1 MKLMFVVMVC
11 ILLGAS
17 NANSFPVNKM
27 VTTYEILSPI
37 DTSKNLINSPVEE
50 PIDVNN
56 IELKTKTHFK
66 FAQLLNLPVEYIDN
80 LVLFDFIVKWYG
92 TKYVFGGNT
101 RNGIDCSG
109 FTLRLMKDV
118 YCIDMER
125 VVPGQFNQCR
135 PIAKEDLK
143 QGDLI
148 FFHTTR
154 PGLSHVG
161 FYIGNNKFVHASCN
175 KGVTI
180 DDLSMSYYAKA
191 FRTGGRFIV
200 K

>member
-1 MKLMFVVMVC
+1 MFVVIVC
-11 ILLGAS
+11 MLLGVRD
-17 NANSFPVNKM
+17 ANSFPANKM
-27 VTTYEILSPI
+27 ASVQDVFVPV
-37 DTSKNLINSPVEE
+37 DTSKNILNTTVEL
-50 PIDVNN
+50 PIDFNN

-66 FAQLLNLPVEYIDN
+66 YAQLLNLPVENIDN

-92 TKYVFGGNT
+92 TRYVFGGNT

-125 VVPGQFNQCR
+125 VVPGQFKQCR

-143 QGDLI
+143 QGDLV

-191 FRTGGRFIV
+191 FRSGGRIIG